1 MISDHR
7 RAQIMGNKQ
16 EKRTLAAQLGNDGRD
31 LLEQKRNR
39 QAEERKRDMAE
50 TRRCQ
55 ERASAQAAMMDQQQ
69 AAKRQ

>member
-16 EKRTLAAQLGNDGRD
+16 ERKVLATQLGNDGKQ
-31 LLEQKRNR
+31 LLEAKQNR
-39 QAEERKRDMAE
+39 QAEERKRDLAE

-55 ERASAQAAMMDQQQ
+55 ERASAQAAMFD
-69 AAKRQ
+69 